1 MRTFTELLLI
11 VKTNGLIL
19 SCGTFA
25 HVELSLMQMQVAT
38 QEENRKLMELQT
50 RITGIVQTHRERL
63 NMEMTGAV
71 SLHDHTHERYSD
83 ERPP

>member
-1 MRTFTELLLI
+1 MEL
-11 VKTNGLIL
+11 
-19 SCGTFA
+19 A

-71 SLHDHTHERYSD
+71 SLHDHILKRSF
-83 ERPP
+83 